1 MACSNHLRL
10 VDGCWMLME
19 GSIEDVP
26 WYWWLIV
33 VLALLYTTHDVQYR
47 MAENLRLL
55 QNPIINSTYRAVMR
69 MTLNWKDARI
79 FDNSWSS
86 LFTSTW
92 GMKSLHWNGLLSR
105 AYSENW
111 FPQVKISSWS
121 LFLYFYFL
129 ILEPALESLQKLFG
143 GFIPPMGYPRL
154 GGNIFV

>member
-26 WYWWLIV
+26 WYRWLIE
-33 VLALLYTTHDVQYR
+33 VLALLYTTHDIQYR

-79 FDNSWSS
+79 FYNSWSS
-86 LFTSTW
+86 FFTSSRE
-92 GMKSLHWNGLLSR
+92 MKSLHWNGLLSR

-111 FPQVKISSWS
+111 FPQVNKSSWS
-121 LFLYFYFL
+121 LVLYFHSAH
-129 ILEPALESLQKLFG
+129 PTGWAES
-143 GFIPPMGYPRL
+143 IS
-154 GGNIFV
+154 GNGVCMCVCVYVSHHFKDDE